1 MSMCET
7 ERSPR
12 IQGLIDE
19 LYKNSPEIEAECA
32 LLITTSFKETEN
44 QPMVIRHAR
53 AFAKIMNEM
62 QIVIRPNELIVGNLT
77 KTPRGAQIF
86 PEFSNKWLE
95 EDFDRLAKRAGD
107 VFNISED
114 TKQKLS
120 QAFKYWDGKKQ
131 RTSWQLNICFLRLS
145 MLWMQVSLLS
155 KIITS
160 TVLDILV

>member
-95 EDFDRLAKRAGD
+95 EEFDRLAKRAGD

-120 QAFKYWDGKKQ
+120 QAFKYWDGK
-131 RTSWQLNICFLRLS
+131 TMNELA
-145 MLWMQVSLLS
+145 
-155 KIITS
+155 TE
-160 TVLDILV
+160 